1 MNHLHFCVTQMKHS
15 KVFNEVDSI
24 MTKQIKKNQD
34 VINNSK
40 IEPLSDDYKFC
51 TNGVYFLCAKMG
63 GGKTYFV
70 MKHILITERLFKQP
84 YYDTIIFTSTSG
96 TLDKTVSSMA
106 SKIQTPINYV
116 SDVQLMPYLVKHLR
130 NKMKFYAVME
140 FINSNGESINDI
152 MKHILEKYKLFRFY
166 KGKKVYDIKRIV
178 QYCKAKMDKYNF
190 HNYPSNTL
198 LILDDFAGHDLIKKV
213 DSPLAKIMTK
223 VRHYHLTVIIA
234 AQTWRFINLNLKR
247 LCSDLIIGTGFSM
260 EDFQKMI
267 VQTPSGQNWKQLW
280 EQYKDLP
287 SKHSKMIV
295 HCCTND
301 VEFED

>member
-1 MNHLHFCVTQMKHS
+1 MKHS
-15 KVFNEVDSI
+15 KLFNEVDSI

-40 IEPLSDDYKFC
+40 IEPLTDDYLFA
-51 TNGVYFLCAKMG
+51 TNGTYFLCSKMG
-63 GGKTYFV
+63 GGKTYWI
-70 MKHILITERLFKQP
+70 MKHILITERLFNQP

-106 SKIQTPINYV
+106 SQIQTPINYV
-116 SDVQLMPYLVKHLR
+116 SDVELIPYLEKHLR

-140 FINSNGESINDI
+140 FINSDGEEMNDLMVRI
-152 MKHILEKYKLFRFY
+152 IEKYKLFKYY
-166 KGKKVYDIKRIV
+166 KGKKVYDIKRIIM
-178 QYCKAKMDKYNF
+178 YCRAKMEKYAF

-198 LILDDFAGHDLIKKV
+198 LILDDFAGHELIKKV

-234 AQTWRFINLNLKR
+234 CQTWRFINLNLKR
-247 LCSDLIIGTGFSM
+247 LCSDIVIGTGFSM

-267 VQTPSGQNWKQLW
+267 QQTPSGQNWKELW
-280 EQYKDLP
+280 EQYKNLP
-287 SKHSKMIV
+287 SKHSKLII
-295 HCCTND
+295 HCVAGN
-301 VEFED
+301 VEFEE

>member
-1 MNHLHFCVTQMKHS
+1 MRTS
-15 KVFNEVDSI
+15 KILSDVDTI
-24 MTKQIKKNQD
+24 MTKQLKKNQD

-40 IEPLSDDYKFC
+40 IEPLTDDYQFC
-51 TNGVYFLCAKMG
+51 TNGVYFLCSKMG
-63 GGKTYFV
+63 GGKTYWI

-106 SKIQTPINYV
+106 SQIQTPINYV
-116 SDVQLMPYLVKHLR
+116 SDDELLPYLEKHLK

-140 FINSNGESINDI
+140 FINSDGEEINEI
-152 MKHILEKYKLFRFY
+152 MEHILNKYKLY
-166 KGKKVYDIKRIV
+166 KPMGGKVVYDIKRIIH
-178 QYCKAKMDKYNF
+178 YCQSKMYKYGF

-198 LILDDFAGHDLIKKV
+198 LVLDDFAGHDLIKKV

-234 AQTWRFINLNLKR
+234 CQTWRFINLNLKR
-247 LCSDLIIGTGFSM
+247 LCSDIVIGVGFSM

-267 VQTPSGQNWKQLW
+267 TQTPSGQNWKELW
-280 EQYKDLP
+280 NQYKDLP
-287 SKHSKMIV
+287 DKHSKMVI
-295 HCCTND
+295 HCVSNE

>member
-1 MNHLHFCVTQMKHS
+1 MKTS
-15 KVFNEVDSI
+15 KIIDEVDSI

-40 IEPLSDDYKFC
+40 IEPLTDDYKFC
-51 TNGVYFLCAKMG
+51 TNGVYFLCAKMS
-63 GGKTYFV
+63 GGKTYWI

-84 YYDTIIFTSTSG
+84 YYDTIVFTSTSG

-106 SKIQTPINYV
+106 SQIQTPINYIP
-116 SDVQLMPYLVKHLR
+116 DVELMSYLIKHLN

-140 FINSNGESINDI
+140 FINSNGEEINDI
-152 MKHILEKYKLFRFY
+152 MAHIIEKYHLYMTY
-166 KGKKVYDIKRIV
+166 KGERVFDIKRIIN
-178 QYCKAKMDKYNF
+178 YARGKMEKYQF
-190 HNYPSNTL
+190 HSYPSNTL
-198 LILDDFAGHDLIKKV
+198 LILDDFAGHELIKKV

-260 EDFQKMI
+260 EDFQHMI
-267 VQTPSGQNWKQLW
+267 QQTPSNQNWKELW
-280 EQYKDLP
+280 NQYKDLP
-287 SKHSKMIV
+287 SKHSKMII
-295 HCCTND
+295 HC
-301 VEFED
+301 VEGSIEFEN

>member
-1 MNHLHFCVTQMKHS
+1 MKTS
-15 KVFNEVDSI
+15 KILSEVDSI
-24 MTKQIKKNQD
+24 MTKQIKKHQD
-34 VINNSK
+34 VINNGK
-40 IEPLSDDYKFC
+40 IEPLTDNYKYA
-51 TNGVYFLCAKMG
+51 TNGIYFLAAKMG
-63 GGKTYFV
+63 GGKTYWI
-70 MKHILITERLFKQP
+70 MKHILITERLFNEP

-106 SKIQTPINYV
+106 SQIQTPINYV
-116 SDVQLMPYLVKHLR
+116 SDVELMPYLIKHLR

-140 FINSNGESINDI
+140 FINSDGEEINDI
-152 MKHILEKYKLFRFY
+152 MERILKKYHLYRPMG
-166 KGKKVYDIKRIV
+166 GKIVYDIKRII
-178 QYCKAKMDKYNF
+178 QYCRAKMEKYNF
-190 HNYPSNTL
+190 HSYPSNTL

-247 LCSDLIIGTGFSM
+247 LCSDLIIGVGFSM

-267 VQTPSGQNWKQLW
+267 QQTPTGQNWKELW
-280 EQYKDLP
+280 NQYKALP

-295 HCCTND
+295 HC
-301 VEFED
+301 VEGSIEFDE

>member
-1 MNHLHFCVTQMKHS
+1 MS
-15 KVFNEVDSI
+15 KTSRIFNEVDSI
-24 MTKQIKKNQD
+24 MTKQIKRHQD

-40 IEPLSDDYKFC
+40 IEPLDDSYQFC
-51 TNGVYFLCAKMG
+51 TNGIYFLMAKMG
-63 GGKTYFV
+63 AGKTYFV
-70 MKHILITERLFKQP
+70 MKHILITERLFNQP

-106 SKIQTPINYV
+106 SQIQTPINYV
-116 SDVQLMPYLVKHLR
+116 SDTELMPYLIKHLK

-140 FINSNGESINDI
+140 FINSDGEEINEI
-152 MKHILEKYKLFRFY
+152 MAHILEKYHLY
-166 KGKKVYDIKRIV
+166 KPMGGKIVYDLKRIIH
-178 QYCKAKMDKYNF
+178 YCQAKMEKYGF

-223 VRHYHLTVIIA
+223 VRHYHLTVIIS

-247 LCSDLIIGTGFSM
+247 LCSDIVIGVGFSI
-260 EDFQKMI
+260 EDFQHMI
-267 VQTPSGQNWKQLW
+267 QQTPTGKNWKQLW

-287 SKHSKMIV
+287 DKHSKMII
-295 HCCTND
+295 HCVSGD
-301 VEFED
+301 VEFDE

>member
-1 MNHLHFCVTQMKHS
+1 MKQS
-15 KVFNEVDSI
+15 KLFNEVDSI
-24 MTKQIKKNQD
+24 MTKQIKKNED

-40 IEPLSDDYKFC
+40 IEPLSDDYQYC
-51 TNGVYFLCAKMG
+51 TNGVYFLCAKMS

-70 MKHILITERLFKQP
+70 MKHIMITERLFKQP

-106 SKIQTPINYV
+106 SQIQTPINYV
-116 SDVQLMPYLVKHLR
+116 SDTELMPYLIKHLK

-140 FINSNGESINDI
+140 FINSDGEEMNEI
-152 MKHILEKYKLFRFY
+152 MEHIIEKYHLFMTY
-166 KGKKVYDIKRIV
+166 KGEKIYDIKRIIK
-178 QYCKAKMDKYNF
+178 YCKGKMEKYQF

-198 LILDDFAGHDLIKKV
+198 LVLDDFAGHDLIKKV

-247 LCSDLIIGTGFSM
+247 LCSDLIIGVGFSM

-267 VQTPSGQNWKQLW
+267 QQTPSGQNWKELW
-280 EQYKDLP
+280 EQYKRLP
-287 SKHSKMIV
+287 SKHSKMVI
-295 HCCTND
+295 HCVSNE
-301 VEFED
+301 VEFEE

>member
-1 MNHLHFCVTQMKHS
+1 MTS
-15 KVFNEVDSI
+15 KVSRILSDVDSI

-40 IEPLSDDYKFC
+40 IEPLTDDYQFC
-51 TNGVYFLCAKMG
+51 TNGVYFLCSHMG
-63 GGKTYFV
+63 GGKTYWI
-70 MKHILITERLFKQP
+70 MRHILITERLFKQP
-84 YYDTIIFTSTSG
+84 YYDTIVFTSTSG

-106 SKIQTPINYV
+106 SQIQTPINYV
-116 SDVQLMPYLVKHLR
+116 SDVELMPYLIKHLN

-140 FINSNGESINDI
+140 FINSDGEEINDI
-152 MKHILEKYKLFRFY
+152 MAHILQKYKLYRPM
-166 KGKKVYDIKRIV
+166 GGRIVYDLKRIIN
-178 QYCKAKMDKYNF
+178 YCKAKMEKYGF
-190 HNYPSNTL
+190 HTYPSNTL

-234 AQTWRFINLNLKR
+234 CQTWRFINLNLKR
-247 LCSDLIIGTGFSM
+247 LCSDIIIGVGFSM

-267 VQTPSGQNWKQLW
+267 QQTPSGQNWKQLW

-287 SKHSKMIV
+287 SKHSKLII
-295 HCCTND
+295 HCVTNS
-301 VEFED
+301 VEFDE

>member
-1 MNHLHFCVTQMKHS
+1 MS
-15 KVFNEVDSI
+15 KTSRVIDEVDSI
-24 MTKQIKKNQD
+24 MAKQIKKNQD

-40 IEPLSDDYKFC
+40 IEPLTDEYQFC
-51 TNGVYFLCAKMG
+51 INGVYFLCSHMG
-63 GGKTYFV
+63 GGKTYWI

-84 YYDTIIFTSTSG
+84 YYDTIVFTSTSG

-106 SKIQTPINYV
+106 SQIQTPINYV
-116 SDVQLMPYLVKHLR
+116 SDVELMPYLIKHLN

-140 FINSNGESINDI
+140 FINSDGEEVNDI
-152 MKHILEKYKLFRFY
+152 MAHILQKYKLY
-166 KGKKVYDIKRIV
+166 KPMGGKMVYDLKRIIN
-178 QYCKAKMDKYNF
+178 YCKAKMEKYQF

-247 LCSDLIIGTGFSM
+247 LCSDLIIGVGFSI

-267 VQTPSGQNWKQLW
+267 IQTPSSVNWKELW

-287 SKHSKMIV
+287 SKHSKLII
-295 HCCTND
+295 HCVSNEI
-301 VEFED
+301 EFEE

>member
-1 MNHLHFCVTQMKHS
+1 MKHS
-15 KVFNEVDSI
+15 KLFHDVDNI
-24 MTKQIKKNQD
+24 MTKQIKKNEQ

-40 IEPLSDDYKFC
+40 IEPLTDDYQFC
-51 TNGVYFLCAKMG
+51 TNGVYFLCGKMG
-63 GGKTYFV
+63 GGKTYFI
-70 MKHILITERLFKQP
+70 MKHILITERLFDQP
-84 YYDTIIFTSTSG
+84 YYDTIVFTSTSG

-106 SKIQTPINYV
+106 SQIQTPINYV
-116 SDVQLMPYLVKHLR
+116 IDVELMPYLIKHLK

-140 FINSNGESINDI
+140 FINSDGEEINEI
-152 MKHILEKYKLFRFY
+152 MAHIVEKYKLFKY
-166 KGKKVYDIKRIV
+166 YHGKKIYDIKRIIK
-178 QYCKAKMDKYNF
+178 YCRAKMEKYQF

-247 LCSDLIIGTGFSM
+247 LCSDLIIGVGFSM

-267 VQTPSGQNWKQLW
+267 QQTPSGQNWKQLW
-280 EQYKDLP
+280 EQYKNLP
-287 SKHSKMIV
+287 SKHSKMII
-295 HCCTND
+295 HCVSNC
-301 VEFED
+301 VEFNE

>member
-1 MNHLHFCVTQMKHS
+1 MS
-15 KVFNEVDSI
+15 KTSRIFNEVDSI
-24 MTKQIKKNQD
+24 MTKQLKRHQN

-40 IEPLSDDYKFC
+40 IEPLTDNYKFA
-51 TNGVYFLCAKMG
+51 TNGIYFLCSHMG
-63 GGKTYFV
+63 GGKTYFI

-106 SKIQTPINYV
+106 SQIKTPINYV
-116 SDVQLMPYLVKHLR
+116 SDVELMPYLEKHLK

-140 FINSNGESINDI
+140 FINSDGEEINDI
-152 MKHILEKYKLFRFY
+152 MEHILNKYKLFRIV
-166 KGKKVYDIKRIV
+166 GGRKVYDIKRIIH
-178 QYCKAKMDKYNF
+178 YCQAKMSKYNL
-190 HNYPSNTL
+190 HYYPSNTL

-247 LCSDLIIGTGFSM
+247 LCSDLIIGVGFSM

-267 VQTPSGQNWKQLW
+267 QQTPSGQNWKELW
-280 EQYKDLP
+280 EQYKKLP
-287 SKHSKMIV
+287 DKHSKMII
-295 HCCTND
+295 HCVSND
-301 VEFED
+301 VEFDE

>member
-1 MNHLHFCVTQMKHS
+1 MKKS
-15 KVFNEVDSI
+15 KLFKEVDGI

-40 IEPLSDDYKFC
+40 IEPLDDSYEYS
-51 TNGVYFLCAKMG
+51 TNGIYFLNAKMG
-63 GGKTYFV
+63 GGKTYWI

-96 TLDKTVSSMA
+96 TLDKTVSSMEHQV
-106 SKIQTPINYV
+106 QTSINYV
-116 SDVQLMPYLVKHLR
+116 SDVELMPYLTKHLK

-140 FINSNGESINDI
+140 FINSDGEEINEL
-152 MKHILEKYKLFRFY
+152 MKHILEKYKLFKYYR
-166 KGKKVYDIKRIV
+166 GKKIWDIKRII
-178 QYCKAKMDKYNF
+178 QYCKAKMTKYNF

-247 LCSDLIIGTGFSM
+247 LCSDIIIGVGFSM

-267 VQTPSGQNWKQLW
+267 QQTPSSVSWKELW
-280 EQYKDLP
+280 DQYKSLP
-287 SKHSKMIV
+287 SKHSKMII
-295 HCCTND
+295 HC
-301 VEFED
+301 VSGSIEFEE